1 MTDLRANAA
10 RLEIGPA
17 GDRYATALNNEDGPR
32 HLDLRAIGNSIQ
44 LTASPTDCEGTA
56 DVWQVRLR
64 DDDNGQKTA
73 RTVGDWGNTQQQEP
87 ADWRQPA
94 NVVLI
99 TSLPI
104 AGCSLAVSIV
114 VGLESTVPLLMV
126 AAVATG
132 TGSLAAHRFLK
143 SQMHYEP
150 VASGFCDRRARALCP
165 ASPRRYSSR
174 TAAGLADGRGWE
186 AAGMGSGVLAKLG
199 GGIGGRTAALVAAGG
214 LTAAGAGAG
223 VWWAV
228 HGPALHVV
236 QRSAQVVVAGG
247 GEQTAVAGC
256 AKHETAL
263 SGGYAVDGDGFATTS
278 EFLGGSD
285 WLVSAYN
292 PGGTSVTLTAYVLC
306 VNASVEFAP
315 RGEYTMQAHAFQDR
329 SSDKIGGGDLTE
341 QGPFAGLTAKSMAQP
356 YCDGGGLV
364 QLGVEFRATRLVTGR
379 AVAPVPLAEL
389 DSASADTGSSAPS
402 YWAAKTNPGTALS
415 TRPFPLG
422 DSDGAER
429 MTRIVDPQPPEA
441 NYAVGVRPICAKLPS
456 ATIVT
461 GAVDVPAGGTAA
473 AAVACP
479 KGRFVVG
486 GGYSFREKA
495 VGGAQRFHGDGWLYA
510 PASGP
515 TPGVSGHAVKDWQI
529 TGRNRQQAGAQY
541 EDSVWIEH
549 SDRETSTG
557 NVYFDSHPHGADDQL
572 LRGTTAPDSQHMVA
586 AAVCATIDAE
596 PTEPGAVHV
605 ATGLPQ
611 RPPAVDVPGG
621 IASPAVVPT
630 VPPSASPST
639 PPSTSPSQSGSP
651 QSPSPSPSAVP
662 STASGRPS
670 SHGPTGAP
678 QTTPSDRPGSQS
690 PTGAPPTAP
699 SSPPTANPEPQP
711 PAVTIEQPA
720 SGGTLRRG
728 CEEHFSGTAHTRPG
742 NQPITDPQAT
752 TWQLIGPNGPLT
764 LGHGTTATFTVPLLA
779 DGTYPLVLTA
789 RDSANGLTGR
799 TQTNVRITGC
809 LR

>member
-1 MTDLRANAA
+1 
-10 RLEIGPA
+10 
-17 GDRYATALNNEDGPR
+17 
-32 HLDLRAIGNSIQ
+32 
-44 LTASPTDCEGTA
+44 
-56 DVWQVRLR
+56 
-64 DDDNGQKTA
+64 
-73 RTVGDWGNTQQQEP
+73 
-87 ADWRQPA
+87 
-94 NVVLI
+94 
-99 TSLPI
+99 
-104 AGCSLAVSIV
+104 
-114 VGLESTVPLLMV
+114 
-126 AAVATG
+126 
-132 TGSLAAHRFLK
+132 
-143 SQMHYEP
+143 
-150 VASGFCDRRARALCP
+150 
-165 ASPRRYSSR
+165 
-174 TAAGLADGRGWE
+174 
-186 AAGMGSGVLAKLG
+186 MGSGVLAKLG
-199 GGIGGRTAALVAAGG
+199 GGIGGRTAALIVTGG
-214 LTAAGAGAG
+214 LTAAGAG

-228 HGPALHVV
+228 HGPALQVV

-247 GEQTAVAGC
+247 GEQAAVAGC

-278 EFLGGSD
+278 EFVGGSG
-285 WLVSAYN
+285 WLVSAHN

-329 SSDKIGGGDLTE
+329 IGDKIGGGDRDLTE

-356 YCDGGGLV
+356 YCDGVGLI
-364 QLGVEFRATRLVTGR
+364 QLGVEFRAARLVTGR

-389 DSASADTGSSAPS
+389 DSASADTGSSDPS

-461 GAVDVPAGGTAA
+461 SAVDVPADGTAG

-495 VGGAQRFHGDGWLYA
+495 AGGAQRFHSDGWLYA

-515 TPGVSGHAVKDWQI
+515 TPGASGHAVKDWRI

-557 NVYFDSHPHGADDQL
+557 NVYFDSHPHGPDDQL

-611 RPPAVDVPGG
+611 PPPALDIPKG
-621 IASPAVVPT
+621 IASPTVAPT
-630 VPPSASPST
+630 P
-639 PPSTSPSQSGSP
+639 PPSTSSSTSPSPSPSQSGSP
-651 QSPSPSPSAVP
+651 QSPPPSPYAAP
-662 STASGRPS
+662 NTPSGRP
-670 SHGPTGAP
+670 GTRNPTAAP
-678 QTTPSDRPGSQS
+678 PTTPSGRPGTHS
-690 PTGAPPTAP
+690 PTAAPPNTP
-699 SSPPTANPEPQP
+699 SSPPTTNPQPQP

-720 SGGTLRRG
+720 PGSTLRRG
-728 CEEHFSGTAHTRPG
+728 CEEHFSATARTRPG

-752 TWQLIGPNGPLT
+752 TWQLTGPNGPLT
-764 LGHGTTATFTVPLLA
+764 LGHGTTATLTIPLLP
-779 DGTYPLVLTA
+779 DGTYPLVLAT
-789 RDSANGLTGR
+789 RDPANGLTGQ
-799 TQTNVRITGC
+799 TQINIHITGC